1 MKPCP
6 RPPRPRPLASRSR
19 LPGLLA
25 IVVFLLNAAPAPAQ
39 IAPVKPGKIKAAN
52 RRALREDRTT
62 DSPYK
67 DSHLGVTRGQLRRG
81 QSTQAVPE
89 TRKDLDYR
97 TGTAPN
103 VQPPGFLGLR
113 RKKNNLQ
120 RPPAQSG
127 NKKGKAH
134 EKE

>member
-1 MKPCP
+1 M
-6 RPPRPRPLASRSR
+6 LS
-19 LPGLLA
+19 
-25 IVVFLLNAAPAPAQ
+25 AAPAQAQ
-39 IAPVKPGKIKAAN
+39 IERTKPGKIKAAN
-52 RRALREDRTT
+52 RRALREGRTT

-67 DSHLGVTRGQLRRG
+67 ESHLDVTRGQLRRG
-81 QSTQAVPE
+81 QSSQAVPE
-89 TRKDLDYR
+89 TRRDLNYK

-103 VQPPGFLGLR
+103 VRPPGFLGLR

-127 NKKGKAH
+127 NKKNKAH